1 MLSITTWTPAIAQ
14 TPTFGWAR
22 SLGRIYSIVE
32 VAEAPDGRMVVMG
45 MFTGTRDLDLGPGV
59 MEIVGGGG
67 NSTFIA
73 TTQADGTLEWAVALT
88 STSGINGSNV
98 AVAPDGSIILTGSF
112 RGTADLD
119 ASPTSETPVTS
130 SNGNSDWDVFM
141 TKYSSDG
148 DFVWGFSQGSAYD
161 DLATRIA
168 VDGSGNIFHCQ
179 RARGSFD
186 MDPGPATVTFEAGTN
201 ATGVMSKYAADGTF
215 QWYQVI
221 GPNANTMRVLA
232 NGNIIIGFPFGGQRT
247 IGTAPNTIT
256 LGDETVSSAYGI
268 VRLNAQGV
276 PQQGVYVPGIQS
288 VFAAIGADGAV
299 TMAGAITDESDLDP
313 GPGTNI
319 HTPNGVYDPFALR
332 VNAEMEGDWGVSW
345 GDDSSDDI
353 ESMDIDGY
361 GNVYIVAKLYGPYD
375 VDPGPDEYLLD
386 NVSST
391 NCYLLM
397 LNAGDGTMGFATRL
411 MESET
416 GFLNAYGIRLAADGT
431 IITYGAFR
439 ATAPVDP
446 WTDSFSLTVQTVQ
459 TEEIYIC
466 AFDQAIGLG
475 TQEAPGTT
483 VPTLFP
489 VPCTDR
495 LTVTGH
501 EQALPY
507 RMIDMTGRA
516 MLEGRL
522 STGPSTLDVSLLPPG
537 VYLLQL
543 HDAQQAT
550 VHPFMK
556 Q

>member
-1 MLSITTWTPAIAQ
+1 MI
-14 TPTFGWAR
+14 
-22 SLGRIYSIVE
+22 
-32 VAEAPDGRMVVMG
+32 VMG
-45 MFTGTRDLDLGPGV
+45 KFNGTRDLDLGPGV
-59 MEIVGGGG
+59 MEIVGGGAY
-67 NSTFIA
+67 STFIA
-73 TTQADGTLEWAVALT
+73 TIQADGTLDWAVALT
-88 STSGINGSNV
+88 STNGINGSNV

-161 DLATRIA
+161 DLSTRIT

-186 MDPGPATVTFEAGTN
+186 MDPGPGTVTFAAGN
-201 ATGVMSKYAADGTF
+201 DGTGVMSKYAADGTF
-215 QWYQVI
+215 QWYVVPGSTPI
-221 GPNANTMRVLA
+221 SLRVLA
-232 NGNIIIGFPFGGQRT
+232 NGNIIGVFGFSGQWT
-247 IGTAPNTIT
+247 VGTAPDTIT
-256 LGDETVSSAYGI
+256 LGNTALSGAYAI
-268 VRLNAQGV
+268 VRFNAQGI
-276 PQQGVYVPGIQS
+276 PQQGVYISGIQS
-288 VFAAIGADGAV
+288 VSAAIGADGAV

-332 VNAEMEGDWGVSW
+332 VNADMEGVWSVNWGNEF
-345 GDDSSDDI
+345 SDDI
-353 ESMDIDGY
+353 NKMDIDGY
-361 GNVYIVAKLYGPYD
+361 GNVYIVADLYGPYD
-375 VDPGPDEYLLD
+375 VDPGPGEYLLD
-386 NVSST
+386 NVNST
-391 NCYLLM
+391 NSYLLM
-397 LNAGDGTMGFATRL
+397 LNAEDGTMGFAARL

-459 TEEIYIC
+459 TEEVYIC
-466 AFDQAIGLG
+466 TFDQAIGLG
-475 TQEAPGTT
+475 TQEALGAT
-483 VPTLFP
+483 VPSLFP
-489 VPCTDR
+489 VPCNDR

-501 EQALPY
+501 DQALPY
-507 RMIDMTGRA
+507 QILDMTGRA
-516 MLEGRL
+516 MLEGSL
-522 STGPSTLDVSLLPPG
+522 AAGPAMLDVSSLPPG
-537 VYLLQL
+537 AYVLQL

-550 VHPFMK
+550 VRPFVK